1 MFGNLNTNFV
11 CVLKTGKLFEHN
23 IASNT
28 LKELS
33 LYYIWQFPRD
43 EKNKKKPLVK
53 TKGFFN

>member
-43 EKNKKKPLVK
+43 EKNKKSPS
-53 TKGFFN
+53 